1 MNNGADYCI
10 FVNTTRGIYLKK
22 LSEAIGMMEPKR
34 ETLAITVDK
43 SHLITIGEKLY
54 TQSIELIRELVNNAY
69 DADASVVEVEIT
81 EDRIVIKDN
90 GSVVK
95 SSFRQIM
102 NLIHFN
108 DSYLFPDLEHLA
120 RQIQSLNYSE
130 NETK

>member
-1 MNNGADYCI
+1 
-10 FVNTTRGIYLKK
+10 
-22 LSEAIGMMEPKR
+22 MEPKR